1 MSLKSRRII
10 AFIIGAVAVAHIFVP
25 SHVQIDWPTITLV
38 VVALVLAFLW
48 SEIVAML
55 PNIKRLRLGDAEI
68 EMRGEAA
75 KLHEEVEKIERIP
88 IAPKRQIIPGGLI
101 IPAPTKD
108 PARRSEADIL
118 ELASRDKETALIL
131 LTIEIERELARLS
144 GHTDEPDRS
153 RTIRETVDRLVDEGV
168 IPRDLANTILTFR
181 DVRNKVV
188 HQIRQIPVE
197 DSVLTSAI
205 DSGVRILSILRSIW
219 TF

>member
-1 MSLKSRRII
+1 MSLKSRVT
-10 AFIIGAVAVAHIFVP
+10 VAVILGGIAIAHILAP

-38 VVALVLAFLW
+38 VIGLILVFFW
-48 SEIVAML
+48 SEIVAIL

-68 EMRGEAA
+68 EMRDEAA
-75 KLHEEVEKIERIP
+75 KLHEEVENVERTP
-88 IAPKRQIIPGGLI
+88 VT
-101 IPAPTKD
+101 PTQKSRVQTAE
-108 PARRSEADIL
+108 PVPPRGRSEADIL

-131 LTIEIERELARLS
+131 LAIEIEKELARLS

-153 RTIRETVDRLVDEGV
+153 RTIRETLDRLVDEGV

-188 HQIRQIPVE
+188 HPIRQISAD
-197 DSVLTSAI
+197 DSILTSAI
-205 DSGVRILSILRSIW
+205 DSGVRILRILRSIW